1 MAADLAKHPIVAVDT
16 ESNSL
21 FVYREQVCLIQ
32 FSTPST
38 DYLVDPMALIDL
50 APLGPLFADP
60 HIEKVFHAAEYDLI
74 CLKRD
79 FGFQFANLFDT
90 MQAARILG
98 RPSVGLGAMLE
109 SEFGVTVDK
118 RYQRANW
125 GQRPLPPAQL
135 RYARLDTHY
144 LIPLRLRL
152 LEALRKSGRW
162 PLAEEDFRRTCHVN
176 GRTVDDTLEPCYR
189 IPGSQ
194 DLSHQQ
200 NSVLQQLCRFR
211 DRLARQSNSPPF
223 RILSNQGLLEL
234 ARVCPQTLD
243 ELDRVRDVN
252 SRIVERYGQEMLAA
266 IQQGL
271 LQPPAPR
278 ASSPRPS
285 DAYLLRLDA
294 LRTWR
299 KQSAQDLGV
308 ESDVVLPRDVLYAIA
323 EANPRRPEDLQP
335 LMAQL
340 PYRMEHFG
348 PSILQTLQRR

>member
-176 GRTVDDTLEPCYR
+176 GRTIDDTLEPCYR